1 MIGGLFRKSL
11 ILGLV
16 TLLGACGGP
25 ETVPNFDDTGGTTG
39 CGDGDGGGSGI
50 VPFITLTIV
59 DPISGLESNQGPKQV
74 RFRFESRWAMSP

>member
-16 TLLGACGGP
+16 ALLGACGGP
-25 ETVPNFDDTGGTTG
+25 ETVPNFDDTGR
-39 CGDGDGGGSGI
+39 GSGI

-59 DPISGLESNQGPKQV
+59 EPISGLESNQGPKQV